1 MKYLIQFENPT
12 KKNCKKKNNNNKN
25 KSKVNTISIEGHKSG
40 GAIGGGGTSS
50 ILLPPGEPVNDI
62 KFL

>member
-1 MKYLIQFENPT
+1 MKYLIQFGNPT
-12 KKNCKKKNNNNKN
+12 NKLFLKKNKKFNKKK
-25 KSKVNTISIEGHKSG
+25 SINTISIEDHKSG

-50 ILLPPGEPVNDI
+50 ILLPPGEPVSDI